1 MPYQATSSSNLLG
14 LACSVSIR
22 AEELC
27 YPSSKHTEEEE
38 DVSSLDGKDTG
49 ASQKQESGQGPG
61 DPEGHRGARTSWDCP
76 IKIPRQFLTTLA
88 SCLSTHLTCKW
99 GSGGL

>member
-1 MPYQATSSSNLLG
+1 MLYQATSSSDLLG
-14 LACSVSIR
+14 LPCSVSIR

-27 YPSSKHTEEEE
+27 CPSSKHMEEEE

-88 SCLSTHLTCKW
+88 ASAPT
-99 GSGGL
+99 

>member
-1 MPYQATSSSNLLG
+1 MPYQATSSSDLLG
-14 LACSVSIR
+14 LPCSVSIR

-27 YPSSKHTEEEE
+27 CPSSKHMEEE

-49 ASQKQESGQGPG
+49 ASQKQDSGQGPG

-76 IKIPRQFLTTLA
+76 IKTPRQFLTTLA
-88 SCLSTHLTCKW
+88 ASAPT
-99 GSGGL
+99 